1 MPWEEVR
8 KAERCV
14 FRATLRISVSRIC
27 LVCPIGRRFTLMRRK
42 ATLPAF
48 LLLLL
53 LVAGQMS
60 AELCRAQCEGMAM
73 TEPVCQMHGMAHCHN
88 PSCQHASVN
97 AASTAV
103 SAPETCSGQ
112 ICQNVL
118 AFPQNRLHQEIKTLA
133 AVVAPDIPALLTL
146 ERRPLARFR
155 ASRSAQSIPPFD
167 PLISSLRI

>member
-1 MPWEEVR
+1 MR

-14 FRATLRISVSRIC
+14 FRPTLRISVSRIC

-42 ATLPAF
+42 ATFPAI
-48 LLLLL
+48 LLLFL

-88 PSCQHASVN
+88 PSCQHASVD

-118 AFPQNRLHQEIKTLA
+118 ALPQNRLHQEIRTLA
-133 AVVAPDIPALLTL
+133 AVVSLDIPKPLTR
-146 ERRPLARFR
+146 ERKPLARFR
-155 ASRSAQSIPPFD
+155 ASRSTKSIPSFD